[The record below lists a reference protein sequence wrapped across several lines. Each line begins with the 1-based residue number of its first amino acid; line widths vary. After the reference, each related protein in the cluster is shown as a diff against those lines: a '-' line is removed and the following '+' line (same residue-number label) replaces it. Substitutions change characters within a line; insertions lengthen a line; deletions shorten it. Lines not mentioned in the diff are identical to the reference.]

1 MFSLN
6 NLYWYYLS
14 NVRNNVEVDKHVDP
28 ETHSSITRAEEAF
41 GTIGS
46 TFQTIFWSIFG
57 LGESENIE
65 LKPFENDVT
74 EFFGL
79 ILYGTF
85 HIASIIV
92 LLNML
97 IAMMTRSYESI
108 LVIYFFNFL
117 IQADTNVS

>member
-14 NVRNNVEVDKHVDP
+14 NVRKNVEVEKHVDP
-28 ETHSSITRAEEAF
+28 DTHSSITRAEEAF

-108 LVIYFFNFL
+108 LVIYF
-117 IQADTNVS
+117 IK

>member
-1 MFSLN
+1 MFAIN
-6 NLYWYYLS
+6 NLYWYYVS
-14 NVRNNVEVDKHVDP
+14 NVRNNVEVQNHMDLVSQ
-28 ETHSSITRAEEAF
+28 SSLTKAEEAF

-57 LGESENIE
+57 LGQSENIE
-65 LKPFENDVT
+65 LKPFENRVT

-108 LVIYFFNFL
+108 LVISELFL
-117 IQADTNVS
+117 KNLI